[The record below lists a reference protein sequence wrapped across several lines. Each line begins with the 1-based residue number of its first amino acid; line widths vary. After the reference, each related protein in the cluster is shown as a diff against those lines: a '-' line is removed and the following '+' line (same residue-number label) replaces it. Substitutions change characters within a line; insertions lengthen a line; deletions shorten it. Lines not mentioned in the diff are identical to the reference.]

1 MKQPTTE
8 KSVALKRRD
17 MFKRYR
23 RWIILSISV
32 LIAAGGLYYF
42 FTTEGTPVPRKKSY
56 FRIDF
61 PEKKYTP
68 YQSQCP
74 LSFEV
79 PNYAKIEN
87 VPAEEGNVGCWFNMF
102 VPRLRATVYCSYFP
116 VNNDLEKHIAKAYDF
131 TLMHEVKATAIR
143 RTQVRIDSTKMYGII
158 YDLEGEA
165 ASQLQFFV
173 TDSLNHFMRGVL
185 YFRNKPNADSLAP
198 CLDFMR
204 KDVVHMIETMR
215 WK

>member
-1 MKQPTTE
+1 
-8 KSVALKRRD
+8 
-17 MFKRYR
+17 MFKKHKLT
-23 RWIILSISV
+23 ILLVGTI
-32 LIAAGGLYYF
+32 LCMAIGACF
-42 FTTEGTPVPRKKSY
+42 FFFVEGTIVPKKKSY

-61 PEKKYTP
+61 PEKKYTD
-68 YQSQCP
+68 YESQCP
-74 LSFEV
+74 VRFEV

-87 VPAEEGNVGCWFNMF
+87 VPGEEGNTGCWFNLI

-116 VNNDLEKHIAKAYDF
+116 VNNDLEKHISKAYDF

-158 YDLEGEA
+158 YDLEGDA

-173 TDSLNHFMRGVL
+173 TDSVNHFMRGVL

-198 CLDFMR
+198 CLNFMR
-204 KDVVHMIETMR
+204 EDLVHMIETMH

>member
-1 MKQPTTE
+1 
-8 KSVALKRRD
+8 

-23 RWIILSISV
+23 RWIILSLSV

-42 FTTEGTPVPRKKSY
+42 FTAEGTPVPRKKSY

-74 LSFEV
+74 VSFEV

-87 VPAEEGNVGCWFNMF
+87 VPAEDGNLGCWFNMF
-102 VPRLRATVYCSYFP
+102 VPPLHATVYCSYFP
-116 VNNDLEKHIAKAYDF
+116 VNNDLEKHISKAYDF

-143 RTQVRIDSTKMYGII
+143 RTQVRIDSTKIYGII

-173 TDSLNHFMRGVL
+173 TDSVNHFMRGVL

-198 CLDFMR
+198 CLKFMR
-204 KDVVHMIETMR
+204 EDVVHMIETMR

>member
-1 MKQPTTE
+1 
-8 KSVALKRRD
+8 
-17 MFKRYR
+17 MFKKYK
-23 RWIILSISV
+23 RWILLTTAILVGIFGV
-32 LIAAGGLYYF
+32 YYF
-42 FTTEGTPVPRKKSY
+42 FFSRETAVPRKKAY

-61 PEKKYTP
+61 PEKKYSL
-68 YQSQCP
+68 YDSQCP
-74 LSFEV
+74 VTFEV

-87 VPAEEGNVGCWFNMF
+87 VPGEDGGVGCWFNLF
-102 VPRLRATVYCSYFP
+102 VPRLRATIYCSYFP
-116 VNNDLEKHIAKAYDF
+116 VTDNLEKHISKAYDF

-158 YDLEGEA
+158 YDLEGDA

-173 TDSLNHFMRGVL
+173 TDSVNHFMRGVL

-204 KDVVHMIETMR
+204 EDVVHMIETMR

>member
-1 MKQPTTE
+1 
-8 KSVALKRRD
+8 

-23 RWIILSISV
+23 RWIILSLSV
-32 LIAAGGLYYF
+32 LLAVVGVYYF
-42 FTTEGTPVPRKKSY
+42 FLSEGTPVPRKKSY

-68 YQSQCP
+68 YESQCP
-74 LSFEV
+74 VSFEV

-143 RTQVRIDSTKMYGII
+143 RTQVSIDSTKMYGII

-173 TDSLNHFMRGVL
+173 TDSVNHFMRGVL

-198 CLDFMR
+198 CLKFMR
-204 KDVVHMIETMR
+204 EDVVHMIETMR
-215 WK
+215 WR

>member
-1 MKQPTTE
+1 
-8 KSVALKRRD
+8 
-17 MFKRYR
+17 
-23 RWIILSISV
+23 
-32 LIAAGGLYYF
+32 
-42 FTTEGTPVPRKKSY
+42 
-56 FRIDF
+56 
-61 PEKKYTP
+61 
-68 YQSQCP
+68 
-74 LSFEV
+74 
-79 PNYAKIEN
+79 
-87 VPAEEGNVGCWFNMF
+87 MF
-102 VPRLRATVYCSYFP
+102 VPRLHATVYCSYFP

-173 TDSLNHFMRGVL
+173 TDSMNHFMRGVL

-198 CLDFMR
+198 CLKFMR
-204 KDVVHMIETMR
+204 EDVVHMIETMR

>member
-1 MKQPTTE
+1 
-8 KSVALKRRD
+8 
-17 MFKRYR
+17 MFKKYKRGFF
-23 RWIILSISV
+23 LFVGV
-32 LIAAGGLYYF
+32 LLTIALVYYF
-42 FTTEGTPVPRKKSY
+42 FFSEGILVPRKKSY

-61 PEKKYTP
+61 PEKKYTA
-68 YQSQCP
+68 YESQCP
-74 LSFEV
+74 VTFEV

-87 VPAEEGNVGCWFNMF
+87 VPAEEGNTGCWFNMI

-116 VNNDLEKHIAKAYDF
+116 VNNNLEKHVSKAYDF

-198 CLDFMR
+198 CLNFMR
-204 KDVVHMIETMR
+204 EDVVHMIETMR

>member
-1 MKQPTTE
+1 
-8 KSVALKRRD
+8 
-17 MFKRYR
+17 MFKKYR
-23 RWIILSISV
+23 RWIIFSATILV
-32 LIAAGGLYYF
+32 VAFGTYYF
-42 FTTEGTPVPRKKSY
+42 FFAEQTAVPRKKSY

-61 PEKKYTP
+61 PEKKYTA
-68 YQSQCP
+68 YESQCP
-74 LSFEV
+74 VTFEV

-87 VPAEEGNVGCWFNMF
+87 VPAEDGSTGCWFNLA

-116 VNNDLEKHIAKAYDF
+116 VNNDLEKHISKAYDF

-158 YDLEGEA
+158 YDLEGDA

-173 TDSLNHFMRGVL
+173 TDSVDHFLRGVL
-185 YFRNKPNADSLAP
+185 YFRNRPNADSLAP
-198 CLDFMR
+198 CLSFMR
-204 KDVVHMIETMR
+204 EDVIHMIETMR

>member
-1 MKQPTTE
+1 
-8 KSVALKRRD
+8 
-17 MFKRYR
+17 MFKKYK
-23 RWIILSISV
+23 RWIILTVTI
-32 LIAAGGLYYF
+32 LLAAIGLYSF
-42 FTTEGTPVPRKKSY
+42 FFSRPNPVPRKKTY
-56 FRIDF
+56 FRIDL
-61 PEKKYTP
+61 PEKKYTQ
-68 YQSQCP
+68 YESQCP
-74 LSFEV
+74 VSFEA

-87 VPAEEGNVGCWFNMF
+87 VPAEEGETGCWFNLF

-116 VNNDLEKHIAKAYDF
+116 VENNLEKHISKAYDF

-143 RTQVRIDSTKMYGII
+143 RTQIRIDSTKMYGII

-173 TDSLNHFMRGVL
+173 TDSVNHFLRGVL

-198 CLDFMR
+198 CLNFMR
-204 KDVVHMIETMR
+204 EDVVHMIETMR

>member
-1 MKQPTTE
+1 
-8 KSVALKRRD
+8 

-32 LIAAGGLYYF
+32 LIAAAGLYYF

-74 LSFEV
+74 VSFEV

-102 VPRLRATVYCSYFP
+102 VPRLHATVYCSYFP

>member
-1 MKQPTTE
+1 
-8 KSVALKRRD
+8 
-17 MFKRYR
+17 MFKKYK
-23 RWIILSISV
+23 RWIILTVTI
-32 LIAAGGLYYF
+32 LLAAIGLYSLF
-42 FTTEGTPVPRKKSY
+42 FSRPNPVPRKKTY
-56 FRIDF
+56 FRIDL
-61 PEKKYTP
+61 PEKKYTQ
-68 YQSQCP
+68 YESQCP
-74 LSFEV
+74 VSFEA

-87 VPAEEGNVGCWFNMF
+87 VPAEEGETGCWFNLF

-116 VNNDLEKHIAKAYDF
+116 VENNLEKHISKAYDF

-143 RTQVRIDSTKMYGII
+143 RTQIRIDSTKMYGII

-173 TDSLNHFMRGVL
+173 TDSVNHFLRGVL

-198 CLDFMR
+198 CLNFMR
-204 KDVVHMIETMR
+204 EDVVHMIETMR

>member
-1 MKQPTTE
+1 
-8 KSVALKRRD
+8 
-17 MFKRYR
+17 
-23 RWIILSISV
+23 
-32 LIAAGGLYYF
+32 
-42 FTTEGTPVPRKKSY
+42 
-56 FRIDF
+56 
-61 PEKKYTP
+61 
-68 YQSQCP
+68 
-74 LSFEV
+74 
-79 PNYAKIEN
+79 
-87 VPAEEGNVGCWFNMF
+87 
-102 VPRLRATVYCSYFP
+102 
-116 VNNDLEKHIAKAYDF
+116 LEKHISKAYDF

-198 CLDFMR
+198 CLNFMR
-204 KDVVHMIETMR
+204 EDVVHMIETMR

>member
-1 MKQPTTE
+1 M
-8 KSVALKRRD
+8 
-17 MFKRYR
+17 YR
-23 RWIILSISV
+23 KYKRWIILTLTI
-32 LIAAGGLYYF
+32 LLAAFGLNYF
-42 FTTEGTPVPRKKSY
+42 FFSRPNPVPRKKTY
-56 FRIDF
+56 FRIDL
-61 PEKKYTP
+61 PEKKYTH
-68 YQSQCP
+68 YESQCP
-74 LSFEV
+74 VSFEA

-87 VPAEEGNVGCWFNMF
+87 VPAEEGNTGCWFNLF

-116 VNNDLEKHIAKAYDF
+116 VENNLEKHISKAYDF

-143 RTQVRIDSTKMYGII
+143 RTQIRIDSTKMYGII

-173 TDSLNHFMRGVL
+173 TDSVNHFMRGVL

-198 CLDFMR
+198 CLNFMR
-204 KDVVHMIETMR
+204 EDVVHMIETMR